1 MQIRKTTMLVT
12 SVAVMAGCSSYAN
25 RPTMENLTARLVAL
39 ERERHWLEN
48 SQELLVAELEAA
60 KRRSV
65 ELEWQVDDLSRNSL
79 TKAKQ
84 DLTQT
89 PRP

>member
-1 MQIRKTTMLVT
+1 MHILKTTLLVT
-12 SVAVMAGCSSYAN
+12 SLVMMAGCSSYAN
-25 RPTMENLTARLVAL
+25 RTTMENLTARLVAL
-39 ERERHWLEN
+39 ERERQWLEN
-48 SQELLVAELEAA
+48 NQEQLVAELEAA

-65 ELEWQVDDLSRNSL
+65 ELERQVDDLSRNSL

>member
-1 MQIRKTTMLVT
+1 MLVA
-12 SVAVMAGCSSYAN
+12 SVVMMAGCSSYAN

-48 SQELLVAELEAA
+48 NQEQLVVELEAA

-65 ELEWQVDDLSRNSL
+65 ELERQVDDLSRNSL

-84 DLTQT
+84 DLTQAR
-89 PRP
+89 RP

>member
-1 MQIRKTTMLVT
+1 MQILKTTMLVA
-12 SVAVMAGCSSYAN
+12 SVVMMAGCSSYPN
-25 RPTMENLTARLVAL
+25 RSTMENLTARLMAL

-48 SQELLVAELEAA
+48 NQEQLVVELEAA

-65 ELEWQVDDLSRNSL
+65 ELERQVDDLSRNSL

-84 DLTQT
+84 DLTQAR
-89 PRP
+89 RP

>member
-1 MQIRKTTMLVT
+1 MHILKTTMLVT
-12 SVAVMAGCSSYAN
+12 SLVMMAGCSSYAN
-25 RPTMENLTARLVAL
+25 RSAMENLTARLAAL

-48 SQELLVAELEAA
+48 NQEQLVAELEAA

-65 ELEWQVDDLSRNSL
+65 ELERQVDDLSRNSL